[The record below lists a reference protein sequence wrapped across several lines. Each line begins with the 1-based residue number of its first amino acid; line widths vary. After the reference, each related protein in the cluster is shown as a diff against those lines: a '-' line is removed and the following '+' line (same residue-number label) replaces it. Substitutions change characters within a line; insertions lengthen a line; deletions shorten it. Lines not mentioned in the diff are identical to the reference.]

1 MVQAIPAG
9 YPGVTAYL
17 ILSDAARALDF
28 YVKAFAAEEVL
39 RIPGADGKVGHA
51 EIKISGGHVMLADE
65 MPGSPY
71 CSPKSLGGSPVS
83 LMFYVPD
90 VDASFARALAAGAK
104 VERAVADQFY
114 GDRSGTLTDPF
125 GYTWTIATHIED
137 VSEAELQRRMA
148 AMGHGSSPT

>member
-9 YPGVTAYL
+9 YAGVTAYL

-28 YVKAFAAEEVL
+28 YVKAFGAEEVL
-39 RIPGADGKVGHA
+39 RLPGPDGKIGHA
-51 EIKISGGHVMLADE
+51 EMRISGGHVMLADE

-71 CSPKSLGGSPVS
+71 RSPKSLGGSPVS

-90 VDASFARALAAGAK
+90 VDARFQRAIAAGAK

-125 GYTWTIATHIED
+125 GYTWTIATHTED
-137 VSEAELQRRMA
+137 VPEDELQRRIA
-148 AMGHGSSPT
+148 AMGQGSTT